1 MAKFVLGMDIMYH
14 SGVSVSGAEKVRTE
28 KSLRKLAK
36 KTIEEREDIKY
47 IRLYRVDWTD
57 DSEWGKT
64 TELGEIKGKDK
75 YRNPWKDP
83 KFVELYNKLA
93 REQD

>member
-1 MAKFVLGMDIMYH
+1 MAKFVYGLDIMYH

-28 KSLRKLAK
+28 NGLRKLAAK
-36 KTIEEREDIKY
+36 KIKEREDIKV
-47 IRLYRVDWTD
+47 ISLYRVDWTD
-57 DSEWGKT
+57 DSGCGTT
-64 TELGEIKGKDK
+64 TELGEMKGKDK

-83 KFVELYNKLA
+83 KFVNWYNEMA